1 MLRWLALILF
11 MVIIALAYFRVG
23 LFDADDIRHVAD
35 TLKNTL
41 NDSSSTSEAS
51 ETSEVSSVTPLENPE
66 QKSNQPIRQG
76 MVNTENQQA
85 KYYLDSLLLPPNQPM
100 DALTAKHFVTA
111 DQLINLPLPSQQEQI
126 LVMLD
131 SPLTQAGL
139 SNKSLPLSA
148 NGAVN
153 SHAIINHTATQTFA
167 VKPMDFQPSLSNNT
181 ISNPSLSAEN
191 QQIRHFTAPIAIGQ
205 TIQLRELLD
214 QTNSDTK
221 RIFYIHAVSQKDEQG
236 IWGIIQEGLTE
247 TFAHGFH
254 LPEIDNSISAII
266 PEKADEVLNTKHSS
280 YLGKLLHDKVS
291 TTYIYNYQQG
301 LVGQNPNLIRPG
313 QQLIIVTFTED
324 ELLDIY
330 NQFNHP

>member
-1 MLRWLALILF
+1 MLRWLTLILF
-11 MVIIALAYFRVG
+11 MVIVALAYFRVG

-41 NDSSSTSEAS
+41 NDSSSTSE
-51 ETSEVSSVTPLENPE
+51 VSSVTPLVNPE

-85 KYYLDSLLLPPNQPM
+85 KYYLDNLLLPPNQPM

-148 NGAVN
+148 NDAVN

-167 VKPMDFQPSLSNNT
+167 VKPMDFQPPLSNRAIN
-181 ISNPSLSAEN
+181 SPSLSTEN
-191 QQIRHFTAPIAIGQ
+191 QALQRPYCN
-205 TIQLRELLD
+205 R
-214 QTNSDTK
+214 TN
-221 RIFYIHAVSQKDEQG
+221 
-236 IWGIIQEGLTE
+236 
-247 TFAHGFH
+247 
-254 LPEIDNSISAII
+254 
-266 PEKADEVLNTKHSS
+266 HSTS
-280 YLGKLLHDKVS
+280 
-291 TTYIYNYQQG
+291 
-301 LVGQNPNLIRPG
+301 R
-313 QQLIIVTFTED
+313 VT
-324 ELLDIY
+324 
-330 NQFNHP
+330 